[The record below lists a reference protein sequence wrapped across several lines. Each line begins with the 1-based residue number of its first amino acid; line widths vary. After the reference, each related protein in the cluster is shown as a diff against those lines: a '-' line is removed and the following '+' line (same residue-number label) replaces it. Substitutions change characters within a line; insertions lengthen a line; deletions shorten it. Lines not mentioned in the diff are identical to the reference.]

1 MRFCVTTVSK
11 FKYLSGYKK
20 RVKHF
25 NRTISPEISGNN
37 LNVVISD
44 QPILSLL
51 PLTFSFTSLI
61 PRLLLHSVPKIRMNS
76 GGIPENVYII
86 FAMYN
91 GTIEGD
97 TKPITFV
104 SRESFVKTF

>member
-51 PLTFSFTSLI
+51 PLTFSF
-61 PRLLLHSVPKIRMNS
+61 
-76 GGIPENVYII
+76 YIS
-86 FAMYN
+86 
-91 GTIEGD
+91 D
-97 TKPITFV
+97 TKIIATQCAQNKNEQRRDPRKRIHNFCNV
-104 SRESFVKTF
+104 